1 MPKISLLTKVY
12 INKIRSGRTSGEAA
26 QNDGTEESKSTQPRL
41 YENLPNP
48 VQSVF
53 SALSQ
58 GLEEDI
64 LESSI
69 GLHGQ

>member
-48 VQSVF
+48 V
-53 SALSQ
+53 LT
-58 GLEEDI
+58 I
-64 LESSI
+64 SSNAMYVTK
-69 GLHGQ
+69 LLMYCMRLKK

>member
-1 MPKISLLTKVY
+1 MQQEVLNKWNGHPVLI
-12 INKIRSGRTSGEAA
+12 INI
-26 QNDGTEESKSTQPRL
+26 
-41 YENLPNP
+41 